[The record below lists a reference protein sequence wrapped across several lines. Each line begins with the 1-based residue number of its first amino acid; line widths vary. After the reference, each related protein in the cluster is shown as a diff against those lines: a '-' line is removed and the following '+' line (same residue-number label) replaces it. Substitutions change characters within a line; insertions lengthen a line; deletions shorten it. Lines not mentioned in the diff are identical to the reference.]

1 MDFMAI
7 DLSKTL
13 PYKDFG
19 KGFYL
24 TSFLEQAKRMA
35 LRKILFLYADRYKQ
49 PSKKNCTMTK
59 QQIRTYLIDNALN
72 KIVKYVMEDNGCDML
87 MAMKEVYS
95 SPVMN
100 WLENSEDDL
109 YTQSPAYIYE
119 LKKQTSK

>member
-1 MDFMAI
+1 M
-7 DLSKTL
+7 
-13 PYKDFG
+13 
-19 KGFYL
+19 
-24 TSFLEQAKRMA
+24 
-35 LRKILFLYADRYKQ
+35 FLYADRYK

-119 LKKQTSK
+119 LMKQTSK